1 MTARFV
7 YDMAQLEHSAKGVV
21 ATLGT
26 FDGIHRGH
34 QAIFDHVKQTSRESG
49 LPSVLVTFDPHPRFV
64 VSPQNAPLLLTT
76 TPEKKEFIPYYF
88 DGQVVV
94 MPFTKE
100 LMNLSA
106 EQFVKQ
112 ILIDRIGV
120 KKLIVGYD
128 HAFGKNRSG
137 NITEL
142 KRLAHL
148 YGFAVEVVEPVL
160 VGGTPVSSTRIRNAI
175 LGHSYAEALSLL
187 GHNYAIYGTVERGI
201 GLGRKLGYP
210 TANVAYS
217 PMKLLP
223 PEGVYACWTEID
235 GESRCGMMFIGTN
248 HFNPAARVTVEAN
261 LFDFD
266 RDIYDHEIVVYPTHF
281 IRANERFASTAEL
294 VKQIEHDK
302 VNVLSII
309 SKGAQTCQ

>member
-7 YDMAQLEHSAKGVV
+7 YDLNDYHASTSGVV

-34 QAIFDHVKQTSRESG
+34 QAIFSRVKEVSHATG

-76 TPEKKEFIPYYF
+76 TPEKEEFIPAYF

-94 MPFTKE
+94 LSFTKE

-106 EQFVKQ
+106 EEFVKQ
-112 ILIDRIGV
+112 ILLDRLGV

-137 NITEL
+137 NTTEL
-142 KRLAHL
+142 RRLAGV
-148 YGFAVEVVEPVL
+148 YGFEVEVVDPVL
-160 VGGTPVSSTRIRNAI
+160 IDGTAVSSTRIRKAI
-175 LGHSYAEALSLL
+175 QGNSYAEALSLL

-223 PEGVYACWTEID
+223 PEGVYACWVEVD
-235 GESRCGMMFIGTN
+235 GEAKCGMMFIGKN
-248 HFNPAARVTVEAN
+248 HFNPSGRVTVEAN

-266 RDIYDHEIVVYPTHF
+266 RDIYDHHISVYPTHF
-281 IRANERFASTAEL
+281 VRSNQWFESTDAL
-294 VKQIEHDK
+294 VAQIAKDK
-302 VNVLSII
+302 INVMHILSQ
-309 SKGAQTCQ
+309 GAQTCQ

>member
-7 YDMAQLEHSAKGVV
+7 YDLKDFRPSTNGVV

-34 QAIFDHVKQTSRESG
+34 QAIFSRVKEASQATG
-49 LPSVLVTFDPHPRFV
+49 FPSVLVTFDPHPRFV
-64 VSPQNAPLLLTT
+64 VSPDRAPLLLTT
-76 TPEKKEFIPYYF
+76 TPEKEEFIPAYF

-94 MPFTKE
+94 LPFTKE

-106 EQFVKQ
+106 EEFVKQ
-112 ILIDRIGV
+112 IILDRLGV

-137 NITEL
+137 NATEL
-142 KRLAHL
+142 RRLASV
-148 YGFAVEVVEPVL
+148 YGFEVEVVDPVL
-160 VGGTPVSSTRIRNAI
+160 ISGAPVSSTRIRNAI
-175 LGHSYAEALSLL
+175 LENAYAEALELL

-210 TANVAYS
+210 TANVSYS

-223 PEGVYACWTEID
+223 PEGVYACWVEVD
-235 GESRCGMMFIGTN
+235 GEAKCGMMFIGKN
-248 HFNPAARVTVEAN
+248 HFNPSGRVTVEAN

-266 RDIYDHEIVVYPTHF
+266 RDIYDHHISVYPTHF
-281 IRANERFASTAEL
+281 VRANQRFDSTDEL
-294 VKQIEHDK
+294 VAQIARDK
-302 VNVLSII
+302 NNVLSIL

>member
-1 MTARFV
+1 MTATFV
-7 YDMAQLEHSAKGVV
+7 YDLAHYKSAVGGVV

-34 QAIFDHVKQTSRESG
+34 QAIFSRVKEVSRESS
-49 LPSVLVTFDPHPRFV
+49 LPAVLVTFDPHPRFV
-64 VSPQNAPLLLTT
+64 VSPQHAPLLLTT
-76 TPEKKEFIPYYF
+76 TPEKEEFIPAYF

-94 MPFTKE
+94 LPFTQE

-112 ILIDRIGV
+112 VLLDRLGV

-137 NITEL
+137 NTAEL
-142 KRLAHL
+142 RRLAGI
-148 YGFAVEVVEPVL
+148 YGFEVEVVEPVL
-160 VGGTPVSSTRIRNAI
+160 IDGTPVSSTRIRNAVV
-175 LGHSYAEALSLL
+175 GGKYAEALSLL

-223 PEGVYACWTEID
+223 PEGVYACWVEVD
-235 GESRCGMMFIGTN
+235 GEDKCGMMFIGKN
-248 HFNPAARVTVEAN
+248 HFNPSGRVTVEAN

-266 RDIYDHEIVVYPTHF
+266 RDIYDHEISVYPTHF
-281 IRANERFASTAEL
+281 VRPNQRFDSTADL
-294 VKQIEHDK
+294 VTQLEQDK
-302 VNVLSII
+302 FDVMRIL
-309 SKGAQTCQ
+309 SKGAEKCQ